1 MQSDKILD
9 VLTLVASNPGKIW
22 KQEQLRHADSPELRR
37 VLTAALDPLYT
48 YGINKLPTR
57 DESRSGAEQFDES
70 TWVLIE
76 GMRLRQ
82 ITGGAMLQAV
92 ADEMSRLSPKSADLL
107 CRILIKDLKGGFG
120 DNTTNKAIPGLIR
133 EFPYMRCSLPKPGAP
148 GKPGKPDKP
157 GTLDAIEWDKGV
169 ISQEKADGQF
179 MNINHVTGGMV
190 MMFTRAGTMFPNEP
204 FGAMID
210 EIRAAIPADHQAH
223 GELLVKKNGVV
234 LPREDGNGILTSVAQ
249 GGAFEADEE
258 PFLMLWDLIPLAA
271 VVPKGKHT
279 VGYLARFT
287 QLVGGLRAMVA
298 TLNGK
303 LAQVSVIPTKI
314 VKSKAEAYA
323 HYRELLAKGKEGTI
337 IKLRDAIWKDGTS
350 TEQLKLKLEADVDLK
365 IKAIV
370 PGKENGKNKGRPGSL
385 TCVTSCGQ
393 LVVDVTVKNEAM
405 RDQVEADPQD
415 WLERIITVRA
425 NAVMKPG
432 DSSTVH
438 SLFLPRMVEAC
449 YRIDKNEPD
458 SLQRVLD
465 QYEAAV
471 AAA

>member
-1 MQSDKILD
+1 MQTDQILD
-9 VLTLVASNPGKIW
+9 VLTVIAGNPGK
-22 KQEQLRHADSPELRR
+22 KFKEEQLRAADCPELRR

-57 DESRSGAEQFDES
+57 DDSRDGQEQFDGS

-107 CRILIKDLKGGFG
+107 GRILIKDLKAGFG

-133 EFPYMRCSLPKPGAP
+133 EFPYMRCSLPKG
-148 GKPGKPDKP
+148 DK
-157 GTLDAIEWDKGV
+157 LNKIEWAAGV

-179 MNINHVTGGMV
+179 MNVNHVAGGLV

-210 EIRAAIPADHQAH
+210 EIRAAIPADYQAH
-223 GELLVKKNGVV
+223 GELLVKKNGVI

-249 GGAFEADEE
+249 GGVFEADEV
-258 PFLMLWDLIPLAA
+258 PFLMLWDLVPLEAI
-271 VVPKGKHT
+271 VPKGKHK

-287 QLVGGLRAMVA
+287 QLVGSMR
-298 TLNGK
+298 GK
-303 LAQVSVIPTKI
+303 ALAQVTVIPTKI

-350 TEQLKLKLEADVDLK
+350 TEQFKLKLEADVDLQ

-405 RDQVEADPQD
+405 RDQVEADPND
-415 WLERIITVRA
+415 WLERVITVRA

-438 SLFLPRMVEAC
+438 SLFLPRMVEAV